1 MRVRVRVR
9 RGSRV
14 RVNERRGVRVR
25 RVFGVRVDESFVSR
39 EWDEF

>member
-25 RVFGVRVDESFVSR
+25 RVFGVRVDESL
-39 EWDEF
+39 